1 MSSKKWIS
9 SIRQVDKPSTSDV
22 ERQHMVCTIA
32 DNMPFHPQQGGNFK
46 NCDVD
51 IVGIS
56 VSLLIDEG
64 AKVSI
69 VSDNLYHKYFSSYP
83 LNSAWSTLQAYDDSV
98 IQMLGTI
105 TVPVTSKGI
114 KLNKFTFC
122 IGKGNSLMGINLFDK
137 CGFKLLDLMG
147 AHIHINADKDD
158 T

>member
-46 NCDVD
+46 DCEVD
-51 IVGIS
+51 ITGIL
-56 VSLLIDEG
+56 VSLLTDVG

-83 LNSAWSTLQAYDDSV
+83 LNSAQSTLQADDDSITRV
-98 IQMLGTI
+98 LEMI
-105 TVPVTSKGI
+105 TVPVNCKGI
-114 KLNKFTFC
+114 KLNNFTFYVAK
-122 IGKGNSLMGINLFDK
+122 GKSLMGVNLFDIL
-137 CGFKLLDLMG
+137 GSNF
-147 AHIHINADKDD
+147 
-158 T
+158 